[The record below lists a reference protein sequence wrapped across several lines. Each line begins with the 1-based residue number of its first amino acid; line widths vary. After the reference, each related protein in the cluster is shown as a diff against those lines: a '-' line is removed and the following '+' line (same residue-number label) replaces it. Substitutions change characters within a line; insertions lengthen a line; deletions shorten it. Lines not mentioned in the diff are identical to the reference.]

1 VSGAAA
7 LPRVAILVSGAGSNM
22 LAIARHCRA
31 GDIPASIVLV
41 ASDRPTAA
49 ALPAAAAL
57 GLETLALAPDPAQSR
72 AEFDARLRGEIEVRG
87 ADLVVLAGFMRILSP
102 EFVGAF
108 AGRMLNIHPSL
119 LPRHKG
125 LHTHRH
131 VLEAGDTEH
140 GATVHYVTP
149 ELDGGPA
156 ILQAR
161 IRVRPD
167 DDTSSLAA
175 RVQHCE
181 HLIYPRVVDWIARGR
196 LRCPAGVPE
205 LDGNPLVSPL
215 VEDFA

>member
-1 VSGAAA
+1 
-7 LPRVAILVSGAGSNM
+7 
-22 LAIARHCRA
+22 
-31 GDIPASIVLV
+31 
-41 ASDRPTAA
+41 
-49 ALPAAAAL
+49 
-57 GLETLALAPDPAQSR
+57 
-72 AEFDARLRGEIEVRG
+72 
-87 ADLVVLAGFMRILSP
+87 MRILSP

-167 DDTSSLAA
+167 DDPTSLAA
-175 RVQHCE
+175 RVQRCE

-196 LRCPAGVPE
+196 LCCPAGVPE
-205 LDGNPLVSPL
+205 LDGHPLVSPL
-215 VEDFA
+215 VEDFE

>member
-1 VSGAAA
+1 MSGAAA

-57 GLETLALAPDPAQSR
+57 GLETLALAPDPAHGR
-72 AEFDARLRGEIEVRG
+72 AQFDARLRGEIEARG

-108 AGRMLNIHPSL
+108 AGRLLNIHPSL

-167 DDTSSLAA
+167 DDARSLAA

-181 HLIYPRVVDWIARGR
+181 HLIYPRVVEWIARGR
-196 LRCPAGVPE
+196 LRCPADIPE
-205 LDGNPLVSPL
+205 LDGTPLVSPV

>member
-1 VSGAAA
+1 MSGAAA

-72 AEFDARLRGEIEVRG
+72 AEFDARLRG
-87 ADLVVLAGFMRILSP
+87 
-102 EFVGAF
+102 
-108 AGRMLNIHPSL
+108 
-119 LPRHKG
+119 
-125 LHTHRH
+125 
-131 VLEAGDTEH
+131 DTEH

-167 DDTSSLAA
+167 DDASSLAA

>member
-1 VSGAAA
+1 MSGAAA

-22 LAIARHCRA
+22 LAIARRCLA
-31 GDIPASIVLV
+31 GNIPASIVLV

-57 GLETLALAPDPAQSR
+57 GLETLALAPDPAHSR
-72 AEFDARLRGEIEVRG
+72 AQFDARLRSEIEARG

-167 DDTSSLAA
+167 DDASSLAA
-175 RVQHCE
+175 RVQRCE
-181 HLIYPRVVDWIARGR
+181 HLIYPRVVEWIARGR
-196 LRCPAGVPE
+196 LRCPADIPE